1 MCPDSAPA
9 TRYRARG
16 QSINKALVSAWHKR
30 LGDYTKVVTLLL
42 IMGNGFW
49 DYRRKE
55 LFEREQA
62 RECARELAS
71 CLVHEAFKKIETTER
86 GAQSRNVF
94 LAFAYLGR
102 AKTILRDRFEEVRRK
117 LYEKAKERLLAPDF
131 SEEELKR
138 VVEEGLSRGLN
149 IQLPIEM
156 GNHAFHY
163 GFVAEMF
170 SLETYDHHIGY
181 SKEYGWADILGHVY
195 EQERGLKDYIY
206 ILMREKINTWRE
218 WLPEIGS
225 SVRGV
230 GGWLEKLEK
239 NINDPDWLSKV
250 EDLLL
255 RVAYFGVEIDS
266 DDA

>member
-1 MCPDSAPA
+1 
-9 TRYRARG
+9 
-16 QSINKALVSAWHKR
+16 

-55 LFEREQA
+55 LFEQEQA
-62 RECARELAS
+62 RERAHELAS
-71 CLVHEAFKKIETTER
+71 CLVHEAFKKIETTET
-86 GAQSRNVF
+86 GDQYRNVF

-102 AKTILRDRFEEVRRK
+102 AKTILRDRFEEVRRE

-156 GNHAFHY
+156 GNDAFHY
-163 GFVAEMF
+163 GFVAEIF

-206 ILMREKINTWRE
+206 ILMREKIITWRE
-218 WLPEIGS
+218 WLSKIGS

-250 EDLLL
+250 EELIL
-255 RVAYFGVEIDS
+255 RVDYFGAVIVS

>member
-1 MCPDSAPA
+1 
-9 TRYRARG
+9 
-16 QSINKALVSAWHKR
+16 
-30 LGDYTKVVTLLL
+30 
-42 IMGNGFW
+42 MGNGFW
-49 DYRRKE
+49 DFRRKE

-62 RECARELAS
+62 RERAHELAS
-71 CLVHEAFKKIETTER
+71 CLAHEAFKKIETTE
-86 GAQSRNVF
+86 GEDQYRNVF

-102 AKTILRDRFEEVRRK
+102 VKTILGGRFEEVRRE

-131 SEEELKR
+131 SEEKLKR
-138 VVEEGLSRGLN
+138 VAEEGLSRGLS
-149 IQLPIEM
+149 IQFPIEM
-156 GNHAFHY
+156 GDDAFHY
-163 GFVAEMF
+163 GFVAEIF

-206 ILMREKINTWRE
+206 ILVRKKIITWRE
-218 WLPEIGS
+218 GLTKIGA

-239 NINDPDWLSKV
+239 NINDPEWLSKV
-250 EDLLL
+250 EELLL
-255 RVAYFGVEIDS
+255 RVSYFGVEIDT